1 MKEIQNTFLRY
12 EIKYLVSSEQRQ
24 AIMELVDNYM
34 NPDEFGKSTICNI
47 YYDTPDM
54 RLIRRSIDKP
64 IYKEKLR
71 VRSYGSTT
79 DDSKVFVELKK
90 KYKDVVYKRRVSMKA
105 EQAEKYISGEI
116 ESPKQNQIS
125 KELDYFLSEYKDIGP
140 AAFISYERSAFFGK
154 DDPNFR
160 ITFDENIL
168 WRDYDLNLSSEVYGN
183 PLLKSEQ
190 SLMEVKIASAMPLWL
205 SHKLCELGVYKTSF
219 SKYGNAYKAMVNKS
233 IDGGYVCA

>member
-105 EQAEKYISGEI
+105 EQSEKYISGEI